1 MTKFVNLT
9 PHKIT
14 IFRSDG
20 STIEVEPSG
29 KVFRLEE
36 SDTLIAKVDG
46 VEIVARKFTIPTEV
60 KQFFDD
66 TNAVYIVSL
75 PVLMALKTIEK
86 QHPELMDI
94 SWIVAPDTGSGAVR
108 DEQGRIIG
116 TKRLII
122 LW

>member
-14 IFRSDG
+14 IFCNDG

-36 SDTLIAKVDG
+36 RDRVIAKIG
-46 VEIVARKFTIPTEV
+46 NVEVVAREFMIPTEI
-60 KQFFDD
+60 KQFFD
-66 TNAVYIVSL
+66 NPQAVYIVSL
-75 PVLMALKTIEK
+75 PALMALKTIEK

-116 TKRLII
+116 TRRLII
-122 LW
+122 IW